1 MIKKVLYFDS
11 GDGKSKIYAV
21 QYMPKDKAVL
31 GVIQIVCGMAEH
43 LGRYEAFAETMVKKG
58 L

>member
-21 QYMPKDKAVL
+21 QYKPKDKTVL
-31 GVIQIVCGMAEH
+31 GVIQILCGMAEH
-43 LGRYEAFAETMVKKG
+43 VERYEAFAEKEM
-58 L
+58 